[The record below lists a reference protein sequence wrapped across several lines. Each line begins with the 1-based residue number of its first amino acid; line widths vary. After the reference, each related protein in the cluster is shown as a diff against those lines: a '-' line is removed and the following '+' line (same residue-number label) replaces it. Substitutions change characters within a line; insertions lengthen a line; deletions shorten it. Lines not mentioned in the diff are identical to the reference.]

1 VSRLTY
7 VLPGEDEPI
16 GRFLTLTLAI
26 FLVASGFESA
36 GLLLGSAF
44 AALALWTLVTVLQG
58 LWVGYLDGKTQ

>member
-1 VSRLTY
+1 MSRLSY

-16 GRFLTLTLAI
+16 GRFLTLTVAI

-44 AALALWTLVTVLQG
+44 AALTVWVLVTMLNG
-58 LWVGYLDGKTQ
+58 LWVGYLEGKTG